1 MAKSYGGKLG
11 VWLTKKRKNKAP
23 SSRQSYKKAAG
34 SFLPTAFANKFQKKK
49 RNTNKKNIEEVVGWD
64 EVKCRPIFYRSEQD
78 IETFPNEHNQ
88 GITNENEDELH
99 DTSFNTAKTES
110 DDSSISDHERDA
122 FSSVDW
128 MNQTELESQSVNAVH
143 KRGNRK
149 QSYGGLQSKK
159 RMLSDMS
166 RSVLE
171 NVASPKRK
179 SVHLTKNTSLAK
191 QTMRENDADD
201 TFDRASSVKH
211 LLEKKEMLNRTK
223 GSFDKGY
230 TPPQPN
236 KSVLELDS
244 QIQDL
249 ELSLDE
255 SSSESTCAFDF
266 NGSKTS
272 AAEDEAAIKKSSKKR
287 KIRVSE
293 KEKGELTKTVMNDE
307 NAQKFPLRQPSAT
320 TSLQDA
326 KAYYDYLD
334 ATQSLTVE

>member
-23 SSRQSYKKAAG
+23 SSRQSSKKAAG
-34 SFLPTAFANKFQKKK
+34 SFLPTAFATKFQKKK
-49 RNTNKKNIEEVVGWD
+49 RNTNKKNIEELVGWD
-64 EVKCRPIFYRSEQD
+64 EVKCRPIFYRQGGSEQD
-78 IETFPNEHNQ
+78 IDTFPHEHN
-88 GITNENEDELH
+88 EA

-110 DDSSISDHERDA
+110 DDSSISDHERDVV
-122 FSSVDW
+122 SSVDW
-128 MNQTELESQSVNAVH
+128 MHQTEMESQSVNAAH

-179 SVHLTKNTSLAK
+179 SVHLAKSTSLAK
-191 QTMRENDADD
+191 QNMRENDGDD
-201 TFDRASSVKH
+201 TFDKASSVKH
-211 LLEKKEMLNRTK
+211 LLEKKEMSNRTK

-266 NGSKTS
+266 NSSKTGT
-272 AAEDEAAIKKSSKKR
+272 AEDEAVMKKSSKKR

-293 KEKGELTKTVMNDE
+293 KEETELTKTVINDE
-307 NAQKFPLRQPSAT
+307 NVQKHPLRQPSAN